1 MEFHGL
7 WNLPCAIKIAHE
19 LEPYNVMWLEEI
31 LGQDNLMAY
40 KTLSEHTSLPLCV
53 SERLYTRW
61 GYRELIESRAASI
74 IMLDVGWT
82 GGLTEARKIANWA
95 ETYYLPI
102 APHDCGGPI
111 SHHAIWHLC
120 VATPNLMIMETVRR
134 HYGSLYEKIATRSGA
149 VSQGKLGLPEGPGL
163 GVELRPEFLS

>member
-1 MEFHGL
+1 
-7 WNLPCAIKIAHE
+7 
-19 LEPYNVMWLEEI
+19 
-31 LGQDNLMAY
+31 
-40 KTLSEHTSLPLCV
+40 
-53 SERLYTRW
+53 LYTRW

-134 HYGSLYEKIATRSGA
+134 HYGSLYGKIATQAGA
-149 VSQGKLGLPEGPGL
+149 VSRGKLGLPEGPGL
-163 GVELRPEFLS
+163 GVELRPEFLAGDDVRIESAS